1 MLIARSNRCSRER
14 SPIPTRDQREAP
26 PQVRPETEAH
36 LAESLATHLQDV
48 SNQAP
53 TNGARVTENS
63 QVAQDAPTNRYEESP
78 VEGYSPGADPS
89 DPHSKRKRNFS
100 NRTKTGCHT
109 CRTRKKKCD
118 EAKPECNNCLRGGFT
133 CTGYGPKPIESHKG
147 SNANNRVQVPLQS
160 KIQDAPQRS
169 PAPLSSD
176 GPRYDHWGRIPPTPT
191 AQESHHRLPQAQS
204 SHEIRHP
211 HSRDVWRNSSWQ
223 YREPESPI
231 YHNNTFPPPDYHQSM
246 PPASTFDSRP
256 AHDIWRHN
264 IHSSHFPGPPANM
277 SSHEASSAH
286 SSRNPPFAPMQSS
299 EVTEKHKMLIG
310 EPYKA
315 HIDGELLDDRRSCMA
330 AVERWNQAHQHSRAT
345 SDEEKGRLFKAILDP
360 SQRPDPNYQYRETS
374 ASLTRPG
381 TIGSRVII
389 VSPFTC
395 DYGYNIHIGDDSFLG
410 ANCTIEDAG
419 DISIGNRV
427 HIGKNVI
434 FCGTDEP
441 ILRKGSQSEL
451 TAGAITIEDEVNI
464 GAGTIIMPHRTI
476 GKGASIAAGSVVTRV
491 RRSIP
496 FHSKSKTFPL
506 LTFPLVEYPILHNRR
521 GESVPSHQIAA
532 SP

>member
-1 MLIARSNRCSRER
+1 
-14 SPIPTRDQREAP
+14 
-26 PQVRPETEAH
+26 
-36 LAESLATHLQDV
+36 
-48 SNQAP
+48 
-53 TNGARVTENS
+53 
-63 QVAQDAPTNRYEESP
+63 
-78 VEGYSPGADPS
+78 
-89 DPHSKRKRNFS
+89 
-100 NRTKTGCHT
+100 
-109 CRTRKKKCD
+109 
-118 EAKPECNNCLRGGFT
+118 
-133 CTGYGPKPIESHKG
+133 
-147 SNANNRVQVPLQS
+147 
-160 KIQDAPQRS
+160 
-169 PAPLSSD
+169 
-176 GPRYDHWGRIPPTPT
+176 
-191 AQESHHRLPQAQS
+191 
-204 SHEIRHP
+204 
-211 HSRDVWRNSSWQ
+211 
-223 YREPESPI
+223 
-231 YHNNTFPPPDYHQSM
+231 
-246 PPASTFDSRP
+246 
-256 AHDIWRHN
+256 
-264 IHSSHFPGPPANM
+264 
-277 SSHEASSAH
+277 
-286 SSRNPPFAPMQSS
+286 MQSS

>member
-1 MLIARSNRCSRER
+1 
-14 SPIPTRDQREAP
+14 
-26 PQVRPETEAH
+26 
-36 LAESLATHLQDV
+36 
-48 SNQAP
+48 
-53 TNGARVTENS
+53 
-63 QVAQDAPTNRYEESP
+63 
-78 VEGYSPGADPS
+78 
-89 DPHSKRKRNFS
+89 
-100 NRTKTGCHT
+100 
-109 CRTRKKKCD
+109 
-118 EAKPECNNCLRGGFT
+118 
-133 CTGYGPKPIESHKG
+133 
-147 SNANNRVQVPLQS
+147 
-160 KIQDAPQRS
+160 
-169 PAPLSSD
+169 
-176 GPRYDHWGRIPPTPT
+176 
-191 AQESHHRLPQAQS
+191 
-204 SHEIRHP
+204 
-211 HSRDVWRNSSWQ
+211 
-223 YREPESPI
+223 
-231 YHNNTFPPPDYHQSM
+231 
-246 PPASTFDSRP
+246 
-256 AHDIWRHN
+256 
-264 IHSSHFPGPPANM
+264 
-277 SSHEASSAH
+277 
-286 SSRNPPFAPMQSS
+286 MQSS

-374 ASLTRPG
+374 ASLTCPG

-419 DISIGNRV
+419 DISIGSRV

-441 ILRKGSQSEL
+441 ILREGSQSEL

-491 RRSIP
+491 RQSI
-496 FHSKSKTFPL
+496 SSQKKSVADFFQP
-506 LTFPLVEYPILHNRR
+506 
-521 GESVPSHQIAA
+521 
-532 SP
+532 